1 MKWKCE
7 VDYRGK
13 RYELVENDSG
23 CFGCAF
29 LTTKN
34 KCELPIG
41 FPTCSI
47 DLLAERDSFGRH
59 GFDACMKRNWK
70 EAAQ

>member
-7 VDYRGK
+7 VEYRGK
-13 RYELVENDSG
+13 RYELVESDCG

-34 KCELPIG
+34 KCKLPIG

-59 GFDACMKRNWK
+59 GFDACMKRSWK
-70 EAAQ
+70 VVAK

>member
-7 VDYRGK
+7 VEYRGK

-59 GFDACMKRNWK
+59 GFDACMKRSWK
-70 EAAQ
+70 VVAK